1 MILTEIADF
10 NDHPFKSLFNN
21 SIDIPHPLFP
31 SGNFFQNLNDYSDE
45 ETTQKKKT
53 PKFILNKDVQPT
65 PTFLKKKLNSS
76 NNSENG
82 RWTKDEQKRFA
93 EAVFKYGTDWR
104 KIQEHVFSR
113 NMTQVRSH
121 AQKYL
126 MKLKENKLLLDKGLD
141 KNYSWNKVVN
151 FIRNNFTNEE
161 LKNILFT
168 VEDKKRIK
176 NYVKSCKK
184 NENKINNEE
193 NNYILNN
200 NDISSELNFDEE
212 RKEKEILESFI
223 KCFTSNSNDITL
235 NTSFEDFE
243 DEENNENYFCSSQS
257 NFGSSQDIKFY

>member
-1 MILTEIADF
+1 MMLAEIGDF
-10 NDHPFKSLFNN
+10 NDHPLKSLFNN
-21 SIDIPHPLFP
+21 SMEIPHPIFSP
-31 SGNFFQNLNDYSDE
+31 INFTQNLNDYLDE
-45 ETTQKKKT
+45 DATQKKKS
-53 PKFILNKDVQPT
+53 PKFILKKDVPLT

-151 FIRNNFTNEE
+151 FMRNNFNIDE

-176 NYVKSCKK
+176 NYVKSFKK
-184 NENKINNEE
+184 NENQVSNEE
-193 NNYILNN
+193 SNYKLNN
-200 NDISSELNFDEE
+200 NDFSSELDFDEE
-212 RKEKEILESFI
+212 RKEKEMLENFI
-223 KCFTSNSNDITL
+223 KCFTSTSDNITL

-243 DEENNENYFCSSQS
+243 EENNGNDFIDSQN
-257 NFGSSQDIKFY
+257 NFDNEQIIKFY